1 MIRAVL
7 DANVVASGVLRYG
20 SATSTPAEIVR
31 RWVTGSFEFVISDH
45 VIDEIERTLLASP
58 YFSARLER
66 SVGVGWIVTLRS
78 LATPTPGT
86 VEVSGV
92 ATHPED
98 DLVLA
103 AAVSAAA
110 DYLVTGDRQ
119 LQRLGSFE
127 GVTIVTPRDFLAIIE
142 RSTTPTG

>member
-31 RWVTGSFEFVISDH
+31 RWLSGSFVFVISDH
-45 VIDEIERTLLASP
+45 VIDEIERTLLVNP
-58 YFSARLER
+58 FFSARVER
-66 SVGVGWIVTLRS
+66 SVGVSWIATLRS
-78 LATPTPGT
+78 LATPTSIT
-86 VEVSGV
+86 IEVSGV
-92 ATHPED
+92 ASHPED

-119 LQRLGSFE
+119 LQRLGAFE
-127 GVTIVTPRDFLAIIE
+127 GVTIVTPRDFLTIIE
-142 RSTTPTG
+142 QSTTSTD